1 MTKIL
6 GVNISHNVS
15 FALVNNYKVEEYYE
29 EDRFNKLKRFYNNDL
44 NYKYLALKKFKNI
57 TFDCVAISSF
67 GRYGS
72 ISDFEIYQGLLK
84 QIKHKTHYFN
94 WQRHHIYHAV
104 CGYYFSPFK
113 KAIAIVRDGGGEQIK
128 HSFQAID
135 SIYYIDKKE
144 VKPFWKLFS
153 NRRLNWL
160 DETINPNKK
169 ERYFKHQEAD
179 CYLTNQSVG
188 GYYYLV
194 AKDKAGFGDNAEGQ
208 LMGLAAYAGKPIN
221 EELKEAVEIGKEAQ
235 EKTLRECIELITTAK
250 EYSSCKNIILTGGY
264 HLNCSNNF
272 KLVKIFPELNFFV
285 DPIPY
290 DGGTAVGAALYYE
303 SYKK

>member
-6 GVNISHNVS
+6 GVNISHHVS
-15 FALVNNYKVEEYYE
+15 FAFIENNKVKEYYE
-29 EDRFNKLKRFYNNDL
+29 EDRFNKIKGFGNDDL
-44 NYKYLALKKFKNI
+44 NYKYQALKKFKNI

-84 QIKHKTHYFN
+84 QVKHKTHYFN

-113 KAIAIVRDGGGEQIK
+113 DAIVIVRDGGGEQIK

-135 SIYYIDKKE
+135 SIHYINNKKL
-144 VKPFWKLFS
+144 KTFWRLFS
-153 NRRLNWL
+153 NRRLNLL
-160 DETINPNKK
+160 DNVMNLKK
-169 ERYFKHQEAD
+169 REKYFNYKEAD

-188 GYYYLV
+188 GYYYLE
-194 AKDKAGFGDNAEGQ
+194 AKDAAGFGENEEGQ
-208 LMGLAAYAGKPIN
+208 LMGLAAYSNKPIK
-221 EELKEAVEIGKEAQ
+221 EELKKAVEIGRDAQ
-235 EKTLRECIELITTAK
+235 EKTLKECIELIVKAK

-290 DGGTAVGAALYYE
+290 DGGTAIGAALYYE
-303 SYKK
+303 NY

>member
-6 GVNISHNVS
+6 GVNISHHVS
-15 FALVNNYKVEEYYE
+15 FAFIENNKVKEYYE
-29 EDRFNKLKRFYNNDL
+29 EDRFNKKKGFGNDNL
-44 NYKYLALKKFKNI
+44 NYKYQALKKFKNI

-84 QIKHKTHYFN
+84 QVKHKTHYFN

-169 ERYFKHQEAD
+169 ERYFK
-179 CYLTNQSVG
+179 
-188 GYYYLV
+188 
-194 AKDKAGFGDNAEGQ
+194 
-208 LMGLAAYAGKPIN
+208 
-221 EELKEAVEIGKEAQ
+221 
-235 EKTLRECIELITTAK
+235 TTG
-250 EYSSCKNIILTGGY
+250 ST
-264 HLNCSNNF
+264 
-272 KLVKIFPELNFFV
+272 VK
-285 DPIPY
+285 
-290 DGGTAVGAALYYE
+290 
-303 SYKK
+303 

>member
-15 FALVNNYKVEEYYE
+15 FALVNNNKVEEYYE

-57 TFDCVAISSF
+57 TFDRVAISSF
-67 GRYGS
+67 GRHS
-72 ISDFEIYQGLLK
+72 DISDFEICQGLLK
-84 QIKHKTHYFN
+84 QVKYKTHYFN
-94 WQRHHIYHAV
+94 WYKHHIYHVV

-113 KAIAIVRDGGGEQIK
+113 EAIAIVRDGGGAQLK
-128 HSFQAID
+128 DSFQEID
-135 SIYYIDKKE
+135 SIFYINKKE
-144 VKPFWKLFS
+144 IKPFYKILS
-153 NRRLNWL
+153 NARFDWL
-160 DETINPNKK
+160 EHKEKK
-169 ERYFKHQEAD
+169 ERYFNYEGAD
-179 CYLTNQSVG
+179 CYLTNESIG
-188 GYYYLV
+188 GYYYTIIRKKV
-194 AKDKAGFGDNAEGQ
+194 GFELGGEGQ
-208 LMGLAAYAGKPIN
+208 LMGLAAYADKPIK
-221 EELKEAVEIGKEAQ
+221 EELKKIAKMGKHAQ
-235 EKTLRECIELITTAK
+235 EKTLQEAIELIKKAK

-272 KLVKIFPELNFFV
+272 KLVKSFPELNFFV

-303 SYKK
+303 NYHR